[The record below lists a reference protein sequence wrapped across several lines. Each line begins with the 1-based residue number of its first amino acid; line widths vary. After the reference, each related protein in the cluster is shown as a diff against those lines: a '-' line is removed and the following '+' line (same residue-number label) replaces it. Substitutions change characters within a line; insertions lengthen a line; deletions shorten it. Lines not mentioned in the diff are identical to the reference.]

1 MEHQINKAKIPS
13 DSENNQFEEIVQEM
27 SEREKRKRSLVIFG
41 ASEEPISGNQTRAE
55 KDKQL
60 VTRLFNSI
68 DISANENMNAI
79 RIGKFVATKG
89 TPRPLKVMVNEES
102 VVHDIILK
110 ARNLKNTDNY
120 KNINISLDRTP
131 RQIELYRTVKKQFN
145 ERIAAGETNL
155 KIKYVRGVPKIVNLN
170 LN

>member
-1 MEHQINKAKIPS
+1 
-13 DSENNQFEEIVQEM
+13 
-27 SEREKRKRSLVIFG
+27 
-41 ASEEPISGNQTRAE
+41 
-55 KDKQL
+55 
-60 VTRLFNSI
+60 
-68 DISANENMNAI
+68 MNAI